1 MRATVPHEFRFQVD
15 TRLEARKHQSQKI
28 DERSDSSKPGS
39 KHSSIPDFK
48 ALHAAHEAEM
58 ALRKENVHPTIPVP
72 PKFETDARM
81 KERHKFEELVR
92 EKELQRHL
100 ELEQK
105 RKERQQQEEEEI
117 RELRKKA
124 IPKAHEVPEWYRD
137 APKRGKSGKGLQA

>member
-15 TRLEARKHQSQKI
+15 TRLEARKCQLEKV
-28 DERSDSSKPGS
+28 DERSDNSKLKS
-39 KHSSIPDFK
+39 KHSIPDFK
-48 ALHAAHEAEM
+48 ALHAAHEAEL
-58 ALRKENVHPTIPVP
+58 ALRKENIHPIVPVP

-81 KERHKFEELVR
+81 KERHKFEEQVR

-105 RKERQQQEEEEI
+105 RKERQEREEEEI

-137 APKRGKSGKGLQA
+137 APKKVKSGKGL